1 MKSIQIV
8 QGFQKCNKKQQMMCR
23 VAKNLATPTVPRYT
37 VVGINTGGV
46 TNFFLLSYRQ

>member
-23 VAKNLATPTVPRYT
+23 VAKNLATQK
-37 VVGINTGGV
+37 GGKV
-46 TNFFLLSYRQ
+46 QHG